1 MLHCLSYKCLVLGTW
16 IKYIRVI
23 PDEAYIKCY
32 LHDDNTSREITCC
45 GWFVFIECILCNMGS
60 SYIPN
65 IHAIVGNQWTRRDL
79 VFIIRTPLYSSYSCH
94 GAYGIKGSP
103 AIDTHVPNLDVIECH
118 PIHIQWSYLDCL
130 ISTCTCYPTSI
141 GMPVHSQARAI
152 VSAHFLL
159 IQCPWIPHIP
169 FLKEMSQKSSLFLC
183 VNALP
188 GWCRLQKQLQ
198 TRDGLKDWIEHR
210 VQILICL
217 RNDNVIVLWVLV
229 NPS

>member
-1 MLHCLSYKCLVLGTW
+1 
-16 IKYIRVI
+16 
-23 PDEAYIKCY
+23 
-32 LHDDNTSREITCC
+32 
-45 GWFVFIECILCNMGS
+45 MGS

-65 IHAIVGNQWTRRDL
+65 IHAIVGNQRTRRDL

-169 FLKEMSQKSSLFLC
+169 FLKEMSQSDHSSC

-217 RNDNVIVLWVLV
+217 RNDNVIVIWVLV
-229 NPS
+229 NPNYCISFNCKHYHDIIFLPNIAWFHLVKHWVRYVHFQAGNKCDSLNAYARWSSVLWSSQ